1 MRIFIIADLTNHK
14 GTIVKVMKKIFFF
27 LFSFIFF
34 SSIQAQT
41 YQGGE
46 WLKFRIHY
54 GWFNASFATL
64 EVKKI
69 TIGNTPVYHIIG
81 KGKSTGLLNVF
92 YEIDDRYES
101 FINAQTQLPYKFVRD
116 INEGGYTKNKI
127 IYYNQKKHTAK
138 VRDLKH
144 HTLKSYSTRAQVQD
158 MLSAL
163 YYIRNQIDGKLKE
176 KGDSIVVNM
185 FFDNQN
191 YKFKTVYLGTE
202 IIKSEFGKVKCLKLR
217 PYVQA
222 GRVFKKQESLTV
234 WVSADKNKIPIKI
247 EAKLSVGS
255 LTADLY
261 AYKNLKNPFVITMK

>member
-1 MRIFIIADLTNHK
+1 
-14 GTIVKVMKKIFFF
+14 
-27 LFSFIFF
+27 
-34 SSIQAQT
+34 
-41 YQGGE
+41 
-46 WLKFRIHY
+46 
-54 GWFNASFATL
+54 
-64 EVKKI
+64 
-69 TIGNTPVYHIIG
+69 
-81 KGKSTGLLNVF
+81 
-92 YEIDDRYES
+92 
-101 FINAQTQLPYKFVRD
+101 
-116 INEGGYTKNKI
+116 
-127 IYYNQKKHTAK
+127 
-138 VRDLKH
+138 KH